1 MLQDFKRKD
10 DNLDKKQR
18 KAEIVRLRDMLVNS
32 QQLIREAKF
41 PVIVLLEGWDSAG
54 KGTLINELISEMD
67 PRFFSVA
74 TYEHIPEGEERYPFL
89 KKFFD
94 VLPENGK
101 YLFLDTGWMEDTVS
115 KYLHREITR
124 EEYLRRVESC
134 SVFERQLVD
143 NGYVLVKLFLHISR
157 KVQMERL
164 SAQREHKDTE
174 WRVTNDDLWQQQEY
188 DNFLKSYDQFMEDTD
203 KYAKWHVLDAESK
216 NKAVLDAL
224 KAITKTVYKA
234 IENGRYVGKATDK
247 KFPLLGGPSQKDAD
261 LTASISS
268 EEYKSELKRLQKK
281 LAALHNQ
288 IYRKRIPVV
297 ICYEGW
303 DAAGK
308 GGNIRRIAYPLDP
321 RGFDVIPIASPSPG
335 ELARHFL
342 WRFWTK
348 LPRSGHVTIFDR
360 TWYGRVMVE
369 RIEGFCSEDDWKRA
383 YGEINEFE
391 KELTDWGTVVL
402 KFWIHIDP
410 QTQLERFEARQN
422 TPEKQWKITDED
434 WRNREKWPQY
444 EEAVEEMLQKTSTE
458 YAPWY
463 IIESVDKKYARI
475 RTLQIVT
482 DALEKAVEENVVR
495 GMKSQ
500 WTKKEK
506 KQENQKK

>member
-1 MLQDFKRKD
+1 MLQDFQRKD
-10 DNLDKKQR
+10 DGLDKKER
-18 KAEIVRLRDMLVNS
+18 KAEIKRLRELLVS
-32 QQLIREAKF
+32 RQQDIREAKL
-41 PVIVLLEGWDSAG
+41 PVIVLVEGWDSAG
-54 KGTLINELISEMD
+54 KGYLINELISELD
-67 PRFFSVA
+67 PRFFGVA
-74 TYEHIPEGEERYPFL
+74 TFSHTPESEERYPFL

-101 YLFLDTGWMEDTVS
+101 FLFLDTGWMEDCVG
-115 KYLHREITR
+115 K
-124 EEYLRRVESC
+124 YLRREIPKEEYERRIGSC
-134 SVFERQLVD
+134 STFERQLRD
-143 NGYVLVKLFLHISR
+143 NGYLVVKLFAHISR
-157 KVQMERL
+157 KEQLRRL
-164 SAQREHKDTE
+164 SALRNSKNTE
-174 WRVTNDDLWQQQEY
+174 WRVSGDDLWQQQEY
-188 DNFLKSYDQFMEDTD
+188 ERFEKAYDRFMEETD
-203 KYAKWHVLDAESK
+203 KIWPWTVLDAESGSK
-216 NKAVLDAL
+216 TQLDAFR
-224 KAITKTVYKA
+224 AICKVVEKGL
-234 IENGRYVGKATDK
+234 EKGRYTGKPADT
-247 KFPLLGGPSQKDAD
+247 KFPLLGGPSLKDAD
-261 LTASISS
+261 LSATISP
-268 EEYKSELKRLQKK
+268 EDYKTELKRLQKK
-281 LAALHNQ
+281 LADLHNK

-297 ICYEGW
+297 LCYEGW

-321 RGFDVIPIASPSPG
+321 RGFDVIPVASPTPG
-335 ELARHFL
+335 ELARHYL

-410 QTQLERFEARQN
+410 DTQLERFQARQD
-422 TPEKQWKITDED
+422 TPEKQWKITEED

-444 EEAVEEMLQKTSTE
+444 EEAVEEMLRETSTE
-458 YAPWY
+458 YAPWH

-482 DALEKAVEENVVR
+482 DALERAVKENVVR

-500 WTKKEK
+500 WTSSKKTEK
-506 KQENQKK
+506 RS